1 MSFNLL
7 FFNAVQLN
15 EDAQGISLS
24 PNFLCPYCG
33 AGKKPAEK
41 IPVRVA
47 SEKIGVSTIDK
58 GIVKPLDVDFNKQI
72 TFSLPCCGTKI
83 ALYVAIHKSKIGQA
97 QTCISIEPISIDW
110 WVKPDEAVMP

>member
-1 MSFNLL
+1 M
-7 FFNAVQLN
+7 
-15 EDAQGISLS
+15 
-24 PNFLCPYCG
+24 
-33 AGKKPAEK
+33 
-41 IPVRVA
+41 A